1 MKSSQNIL
9 ISMLEDLLS
18 QTDIEQKKR
27 ILTEEY
33 GMIMTTELEGRI
45 QTMCNWS
52 ENIRDTAMKEGIE
65 KERLNAQD
73 NGIILGQLTAIQKS
87 IQLLMGYIRQGIQ
100 LSL

>member
-1 MKSSQNIL
+1 
-9 ISMLEDLLS
+9 
-18 QTDIEQKKR
+18 
-27 ILTEEY
+27 
-33 GMIMTTELEGRI
+33 MIMTTELEGRI

-65 KERLNAQD
+65 KESLSAQE
-73 NGIILGQLTAIQKS
+73 NGIIFGQLTTIQKS